1 MVTLCPERSAPGPQ
15 QAPDADIGRRPLW
28 RRELGLIALGYF
40 LYTITR
46 NAAPPHV
53 AMAHHHAT
61 AVLSVERGLH
71 VDIELTLN
79 HLLNGHRL
87 IGAMASYYYATLHF
101 IVTLGVLV
109 WVYRR
114 HPTGYRQARTL
125 LVGTTLVALFLFWV
139 YPLAPPRLS
148 GLGFVDTV
156 GTVRLWGGVTWNSP
170 GVASVSNEFA
180 AMPSLH
186 VAWALWSAG
195 MILRFSRHRVTRRI
209 AFLYPLVTLC
219 VVLATANHFV
229 LDAVGA
235 VAVLGVVVAAQML
248 ASQRRVQDRL
258 DVGAARLRNFLQS
271 GNARPAQATFQ
282 RPAVIPTD
290 RLDRQLTS
298 DDPGAFLRQMTR

>member
-15 QAPDADIGRRPLW
+15 QTPDAGVGRRPLW
-28 RRELGLIALGYF
+28 RRELGLIAFGYL

-61 AVLSVERGLH
+61 AVLSVERWLH

-79 HLLNGHRL
+79 HLLTGHRL

-195 MILRFSRHRVTRRI
+195 MILRFSRHRVIRRI
-209 AFLYPLVTLC
+209 ALLYPVITLC

-235 VAVLGVVVAAQML
+235 AAVLGVVVAAQML
-248 ASQRRVQDRL
+248 ASQCRAQGGLAVL
-258 DVGAARLRNFLQS
+258 AAQVRNILQS
-271 GNARPAQATFQ
+271 GNAQTAQTASQ
-282 RPAVIPTD
+282 RQLVIPTG
-290 RLDRQLTS
+290 RLDRQLTC
-298 DDPGAFLRQMTR
+298 DDRARSGEMTR